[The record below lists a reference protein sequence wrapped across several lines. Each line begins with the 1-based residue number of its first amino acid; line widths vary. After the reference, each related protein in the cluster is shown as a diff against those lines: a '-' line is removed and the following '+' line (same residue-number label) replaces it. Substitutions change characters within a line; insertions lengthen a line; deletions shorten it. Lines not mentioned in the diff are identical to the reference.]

1 MDDSIVG
8 LRPFGAQQGTGRRLR
23 G

>member
-23 G
+23 